1 MIPDIFSKEIIQYDI
16 SRYKHEINYS
26 KHTESLVFTAT
37 YTSDDDF
44 EDADYDIYDDD
55 DDPTPKEV
63 ISFYLIKDVPQDSI
77 WMSLLDF
84 NASDSPKT
92 LDAFQY
98 IEKAFDYFSFL
109 DLKNKSLF
117 EESHTLYRIPY
128 KADVLNHLDEL
139 AENVLKC
146 LKEAVNIEP
155 AISYIYPFFQM
166 TLNQLWNGKHFI
178 EEGKEN
184 DYLTDT
190 IFSSLA
196 KEVSHFREYYE
207 QARTAVYSI
216 FMRPEEL
223 HVPVTSDES
232 AELYKIYAALHKI
245 SLFNTHRTGED
256 NEHGEPENWDDFLI
270 DNHGVEISNVY
281 GYAFPSL
288 KKLVIEAIDNLSSSN
303 TILRKCAL
311 CGGYFKTKWGSK
323 QTCCSRQYRDTK
335 TTCYE
340 YASRKQYQDRLKEH
354 PVYQEYIKAYNR
366 LYGRIRRKTVPAN
379 TMLADKLKDLRD
391 EYYEKYDTAE
401 ADVQE
406 SILQEFI
413 RKNDEL
419 LS

>member
-1 MIPDIFSKEIIQYDI
+1 MIPDLFSKEIIQYDI
-16 SRYKHEINYS
+16 SHCRHDVNYS
-26 KHTESLVFTAT
+26 KHIESLMFTAT
-37 YTSDDDF
+37 YTS
-44 EDADYDIYDDD
+44 EDSLKNADYDTLNYDDAK
-55 DDPTPKEV
+55 PAPEE

-109 DLKNKSLF
+109 DLANRHSFKMNI
-117 EESHTLYRIPY
+117 TLYRIPY

-139 AENVLKC
+139 AQNVLNC
-146 LKEAVNIEP
+146 LKEAITIEP
-155 AISYIYPFFQM
+155 AISYIYPFFQV
-166 TLNQLWNGKHFI
+166 TLNQLWYKKYFA
-178 EEGKEN
+178 EEGVET

-196 KEVSHFREYYE
+196 KEVSHFREYHE
-207 QARTAVYSI
+207 QARTAIYSI

-223 HVPVTSDES
+223 HLPVTSDES
-232 AELYKIYAALHKI
+232 AELYKIYAALHQI

-256 NEHGEPENWDDFLI
+256 SEHGEPETWDDFLI
-270 DNHGVEISNVY
+270 DNHGVEFSNVF
-281 GYAFPSL
+281 GSSFPTF

-323 QTCCSRQYRDTK
+323 QTCCSRQYRDTR
-335 TTCYE
+335 TACYA
-340 YASRKQYQDRLKEH
+340 YASRKQYQSRLKEH
-354 PVYQEYIKAYNR
+354 PVYQEYLKAYNR
-366 LYGRIRRKTVPAN
+366 LYGRIRRKLVPAN
-379 TMLADKLKDLRD
+379 TMLADQLKDLRE
-391 EYYEKYDTAE
+391 EYYEKYDSAE
-401 ADVQE
+401 ADARE
-406 SILQEFI
+406 FILQEFI
-413 RKNDEL
+413 RKNEEL